1 MPQGYRSAFEPAN
14 TNEFGIFRLGN
25 VGVHFF
31 KKSRIQEFWRAER
44 QRNTG
49 LDTWSQIP
57 RLAIS
62 IMPMRPLLSSAD
74 AAELLGISTL
84 TLYDWL
90 SKSDVGELQIRGQ
103 QVTIDYFQGG
113 KRGQGRI
120 KIDEREVLR
129 LLDLMRVHPRSQMP
143 RKKLQP
149 KQEHRHITTSL
160 GRPEI

>member
-1 MPQGYRSAFEPAN
+1 
-14 TNEFGIFRLGN
+14 
-25 VGVHFF
+25 
-31 KKSRIQEFWRAER
+31 
-44 QRNTG
+44 
-49 LDTWSQIP
+49 
-57 RLAIS
+57 
-62 IMPMRPLLSSAD
+62 MPMRPLLSSAD

-90 SKSDVGELQIRGQ
+90 SKSDVGGLQIRGQ

-113 KRGQGRI
+113 KHGQGRI